1 MQRQVAFI
9 HTAHGAIPPLMAYY
23 TAAAPEYDITNL
35 LDEGILRFF
44 ASGNY
49 RAAEWRFRDLISVA
63 RHGYRA
69 EAAVI
74 TCSSAPMELVE
85 ELRAQ
90 SEIPLLKIDA
100 PMAARAVRIAKRIG
114 LALTFAA
121 TLKPSTGLLMRAAK
135 EAGAEIEVVP
145 ELIESAYDA
154 LLSGHPE
161 EHDNLVLGAVDRIE
175 RKGSVDAV
183 VLAQV
188 SMARVLPRIH
198 GDYAVPI
205 LSSIETSLPALR
217 ALLAPVLA
225 A

>member
-23 TAAAPEYDITNL
+23 SAAAPEYDITNL

-69 EAAVI
+69 EAAII
-74 TCSSAPMELVE
+74 TCSSAPLELVE

-100 PMAARAVRIAKRIG
+100 PMAARAVRMAKRIG

-121 TLKPSTGLLMRAAK
+121 TLKPSTELLMRAAE
-135 EAGAEIEVVP
+135 EAGAEIEVIP
-145 ELIESAYDA
+145 EVIDSAYNA
-154 LLSGHPE
+154 LLSGRPE
-161 EHDNLVLGAVDRIE
+161 EHDNLVLSAIDRLE
-175 RKGSVDAV
+175 QGSVDAI

-188 SMARVLPRIH
+188 SMARVLPKLD
-198 GDYAVPI
+198 GNYAVPI

-217 ALLAPVLA
+217 ALLTPVSA